1 MFCGVRGLDACR
13 YVCQNG
19 GKWLVL
25 EMLCKFGGDGVK
37 SATLNLSKCVPEC
50 FAKCVPEWGMR
61 AKKARRV

>member
-1 MFCGVRGLDACR
+1 MFCVVRGLDACR

-37 SATLNLSKCVPEC
+37 SATLNLSKCVPEMLC
-50 FAKCVPEWGMR
+50 EMR
-61 AKKARRV
+61 G